1 MKSILIIGMGR
12 FGRHLAD
19 KMQKLGNEVMIVD
32 DDEKAIQDL
41 SSQFEDSY
49 IGDCTN
55 ESVVESLCVDEFDIC
70 FVCIGEDFQSSLLVT
85 SLLKKHGASHVVSKS
100 NQSIQ
105 EELLLKIG
113 ADEVVY
119 PERDIAEK
127 VAIKYNSKNI
137 FDFVPLTSEF
147 SIYEIPIISTWVG
160 NSVLKVNVRKKYK
173 VNIIAIKNK
182 KELNVLPSPEY
193 IFKPDDHIVII
204 GKSNDVFHLAART

>member
-1 MKSILIIGMGR
+1 MKSVLIIGMGR
-12 FGRHLAD
+12 FGKHLAD
-19 KMQKLGNEVMIVD
+19 KMQTLGNEVMIVD
-32 DDEKAIQDL
+32 DDEKTIQDL
-41 SSQFEDSY
+41 SNQFEDSY

-55 ESVVESLCVDEFDIC
+55 ESVVKSLCVDEFDIC

-85 SLLKKHGASHVVSKS
+85 SLLKKHGATHVVSKS

-127 VAIKYNSKNI
+127 LAIRYNSKNI

-147 SIYEIPIISTWVG
+147 SIYEIPIISSWVG
-160 NSVLKVNVRKKYK
+160 NSVSNINVRKKYK

-182 KELNVLPSPEY
+182 NELSTLPGASY
-193 IFKPDDHIVII
+193 IFKEGDHIVVI
-204 GKSNDVFHLAART
+204 GKSNDVFKLSAQT